1 MKKLSLVLT
10 LMFFVIG
17 LSMAQRTITGTVTDG
32 TDPLIGATVLAKGTT
47 VGTVTDFD
55 GKYSLEVPKGAT
67 MLVFSYTGFDPKE
80 VELGAASV
88 IDVILAE
95 GVELSEVVV
104 TGLGIKKEKKALGY
118 AVTTLG
124 ASDVE
129 LKPEADVG
137 RILRGKIPGVD
148 ITATSGLAGSGTNI
162 IIRGYSSISGNNQPL
177 FVVDG
182 VPFNSATD
190 SDRGFASGSATASSR
205 FLDLDPNNVAEI
217 SVLKGLSATVLYGEA
232 GRNGVVLVTTKTGS
246 GGDVNKKME
255 ITIDQSLHIN
265 EIASLPDDQDK
276 YGNGWQNFASAA
288 FSNWGAPFD
297 QPNKN
302 GLTNGQ
308 IPHPYSRSV
317 LNDVLPQYKGAMYDY
332 KAYDNL
338 QGFFTKGTVSNTS
351 VSISSQAA
359 PGVNIRASY
368 SYLSDKGFV
377 ETSKLN
383 KHNFSLG
390 ANTQLSNGLKIGGTF
405 NFITSDRDAPPTG
418 VSTSSNPTG
427 ASLFSNVFYTPR
439 SIDLN
444 GLEWENPVD
453 HSSIYYRG
461 NNGIQH
467 PTWTLHN
474 IVDNE
479 KINRFFSTINTS
491 YAFTDHI
498 SMGYR
503 LGLDQYTQRQ
513 RYTINK
519 GGRQIPDGLMN
530 TSERLNS
537 IYDHNLSLAFDY
549 DLTDD
554 WNFSGIV
561 GANLKNEI
569 QDRTYTTSTQQ
580 FVYGLFTHNNFISH
594 QNYSYLIQENTLG
607 AYLSATVGFKNYLYI
622 NIAGRNDWT
631 STLEKENRSIFY
643 PSASVSFVATDAIAS
658 LQNSTIINYL
668 KLRAGYGTSAGYPDP
683 YRTRNVLNTTTNS
696 FVTGGGT
703 ILNTNSVS
711 DRYGNKNLAPETIT
725 ELEFGLE
732 AKFLKNRIGLDFSAY
747 NKQSS
752 DLIIELP
759 LDPSTGYSIT
769 TLNSASLENKGVEIG
784 LNFIPVQTKNF
795 QWNISGNFTKNSSK
809 VISLADGIDQIVIDG
824 YSNLGNF
831 AIPGQPYGVIQ
842 GAQVLRDD
850 NGTPIISSAGI
861 YQAAPDIGILG
872 DPNRDY
878 TINASTGVSFK
889 GLTFAALFSYVKGGD
904 IYATTPSTLYSR
916 GIIQETDF
924 DRFVPVIVPGVKADG
939 TPNDVQVTA
948 NQHFWRDGGVF
959 IDENRV
965 FDGTTIRL
973 REVSLS
979 YGLPKTFLDKTPFG
993 AVSLTL
999 SGQNLWF
1006 QAVNIPAGANFDTE
1020 VLSLGVGNGQGFEYM
1035 NVPTAKKYGASLR
1048 VTF

>member
-10 LMFFVIG
+10 LMLFVVGIT
-17 LSMAQRTITGTVTDG
+17 MAQRTITGTVTDG
-32 TDPLIGATVLAKGTT
+32 TDPLIGATILAKGTT
-47 VGTVTDFD
+47 VGTVTDFN
-55 GKYSLEVPKGAT
+55 GNYSLEVPKGAT
-67 MLVFSYTGFDPKE
+67 AIVISYTGFDQKE

-88 IDVILAE
+88 VDIILAE
-95 GVELSEVVV
+95 GVELSEIVV

-118 AVTTLG
+118 AVTTLSS
-124 ASDVE
+124 SDVE
-129 LKPEADVG
+129 LKPEADIG

-162 IIRGYSSISGNNQPL
+162 IIRGYSSISGSNQPL

-182 VPFNSATD
+182 VPFNTATD
-190 SDRGFASGSATASSR
+190 SDRGFTTGSATASSR
-205 FLDLDPNNVAEI
+205 FLDLDPNNIAEI

-246 GGDVNKKME
+246 SGNVNKKME
-255 ITIDQSLHIN
+255 ISIDQSLHIN

-302 GLTNGQ
+302 GLTDGQ
-308 IPHPYSRSV
+308 IPHPYGRSA
-317 LNDVLPQYKGAMYDY
+317 LNDVLPEYNGANYDY

-338 QGFFTKGTVSNTS
+338 QGFFSKGTVSNTS

-359 PGVNIRASY
+359 PGVNIRANY
-368 SYLSDKGFV
+368 SYLTDKGFV
-377 ETSKLN
+377 ATSKLN

-390 ANTQLSNGLKIGGTF
+390 ASSQLSNGLKINGTF

-444 GLEWENPVD
+444 GLEWESPVD
-453 HSSIYYRG
+453 HSSIFYRG

-467 PTWTLHN
+467 PIWTLNN

-479 KINRFFSTINTS
+479 KISRFFSTISTS
-491 YAFTDHI
+491 YALTDQI
-498 SMGYR
+498 NLGYT
-503 LGLDQYTQRQ
+503 LGIDQYTQRK

-519 GGRQIPDGLMN
+519 GGRQVPDGLMN

-537 IYDHNLSLAFDY
+537 IYDHNLNLSVNFD
-549 DLTDD
+549 LNED
-554 WNFSGIV
+554 WNLSGIV
-561 GANLKNEI
+561 GANLKNESA
-569 QDRTYTTSTQQ
+569 DRTFTVSTQQ
-580 FVYGLFTHNNFISH
+580 FVYGLFTHNNFIEH
-594 QNYSYLIQENTLG
+594 QSFSGLVEENTLG
-607 AYLSATVGFKNYLYI
+607 AYLSATVGFKNFLYL
-622 NIAGRNDWT
+622 NVAGRNDWT
-631 STLEKENRSIFY
+631 STLEKENHSIFY
-643 PSASVSFVATDAIAS
+643 PSASVAFVATDAISS
-658 LQNSTIINYL
+658 LQNNNVVNYL
-668 KLRAGYGTSAGYPDP
+668 KFRVGYGTSAGYPDP
-683 YRTRNVLNTTTNS
+683 YRTRNVLNTTTKE
-696 FVTGGGT
+696 FVTLDDVT
-703 ILNTNSVS
+703 LNTNSVS
-711 DRYGNKNLAPETIT
+711 DLYGNKDLIPETIT
-725 ELEFGLE
+725 ELEFGVE
-732 AKFLKNRIGLDFSAY
+732 AKFLKNRIGLDFSIY
-747 NKQSS
+747 NKQSAN
-752 DLIIELP
+752 LIINLP
-759 LDPSTGYSIT
+759 LDPSTGYST
-769 TLNSASLENKGVEIG
+769 TTINTASLENKGVEIG
-784 LNFIPVQTKNF
+784 LNLIPVQTKNF
-795 QWNISGNFTKNSSK
+795 QWTISGNFTKNTSE
-809 VISLADGIDQIVIDG
+809 VISLADGIDQAVIDG

-842 GAQVLRDD
+842 GSQVLKDE
-850 NGTPIISSAGI
+850 NGNPIISSAGI
-861 YQAAPDIGILG
+861 YQSAPDIGIIG
-872 DPNRDY
+872 NPNRDY
-878 TINASTGVSFK
+878 TINASTGISFK
-889 GLTFAALFSYVKGGD
+889 GITATALFSYVKGGD

-916 GIIQETDF
+916 GILQETDF

-939 TPNDVQVTA
+939 TPNDVQVTP
-948 NQHFWRDGGVF
+948 NQHFWRNGGVF
-959 IDENRV
+959 INENRI

-979 YGLPKTFLDKTPFG
+979 YGLPKSFLDKTPFG
-993 AVSLTL
+993 AVLLTF